1 MISSTCNLRL
11 YRFIGSAHPDLFRQ
25 APPSFAILDI
35 SRFWR
40 ERLITD
46 GETLNFKDIAVF
58 RCRHHVSF
66 RRQSLITDGVIYN
79 FKGNACRFC
88 GFNSILCTLLHA
100 VLSRFLLLVRRCMVL
115 FSANLVHMV
124 QYPTRWIC
132 NGRYRLWCRHLAGTN
147 GGGIPLIFVYGLLHI
162 HLLTRQCSI
171 QFRISDYGWC
181 D

>member
-11 YRFIGSAHPDLFRQ
+11 YRFVGSAHPDLFRQ
-25 APPSFAILDI
+25 APPLPAISDT

-46 GETLNFKDIAVF
+46 GGTSNFKDSAVF
-58 RCRHHVSF
+58 RCRHHALF
-66 RRQSLITDGVIYN
+66 HRHSLITDGVIYN
-79 FKGNACRFC
+79 FKGKGMQIC

-100 VLSRFLLLVRRCMVL
+100 EFSRFLLLVRKCMVP

-124 QYPTRWIC
+124 QYPTRLIC
-132 NGRYRLWCRHLAGTN
+132 NGRCRLWCRHLAGTS
-147 GGGIPLIFVYGLLHI
+147 GGGISLIFVYQLLHI

-171 QFRISDYGWC
+171 RLRISDYGWC